1 MIRSGSTLTSSPSIL
16 ACPNIKS
23 STRTRLRS
31 WITSNTK
38 RFENDTAPYFF
49 VVKKY
54 LLSSTVERSGSPE
67 KLSNIIRPRRR
78 PTTER
83 TFCFVVKSLS
93 LHRFHHTHRY
103 RSPISISPTPT
114 STNRYDIEYEE
125 NEAIPRKF
133 PTLITAP
140 VGVFPGCRYIV
151 LDFTHVDGVDFTGAS
166 VFLEIAKMCRKADIK
181 LIFSGI
187 RADTPM
193 SSLLKNEGVME
204 FIFSSHE
211 TVSMAV
217 EFVEDRLLEVA
228 ADVRRNWLLFEPLK
242 KYHFTHVQKTSYE
255 AFEEAFGGDLGSM
268 LSTYT
273 EQIRLDEGDVL
284 IEAGHDSV
292 NLYLIQSGRLGAW
305 IFPDQNEHRHI
316 KHMESLGI
324 PADSDTSLLH
334 NVKKRHT
341 IAMHKGRRVRVRTYT
356 RGAFVNEHVLAGQ
369 YFSPHVIV
377 ADHESVVRSCE
388 SLIVCITYIR

>member
-1 MIRSGSTLTSSPSIL
+1 M
-16 ACPNIKS
+16 
-23 STRTRLRS
+23 
-31 WITSNTK
+31 
-38 RFENDTAPYFF
+38 
-49 VVKKY
+49 
-54 LLSSTVERSGSPE
+54 
-67 KLSNIIRPRRR
+67 
-78 PTTER
+78 
-83 TFCFVVKSLS
+83 
-93 LHRFHHTHRY
+93 
-103 RSPISISPTPT
+103 
-114 STNRYDIEYEE
+114 
-125 NEAIPRKF
+125 
-133 PTLITAP
+133 
-140 VGVFPGCRYIV
+140 